1 MTKKTFLFNIIAAV
15 LATALLLA
23 ACGGNNPAGTSPA
36 DTLPELTM
44 PNIGPGTGPTETE
57 ISSEATTEKETENLP
72 EETSSEAETESPAES
87 GTESDPSGE
96 SETETETETEPVTET
111 ETEPETETETET
123 ETGKDEGFV
132 LAADDLPDNIWVFRR
147 GKTYYLGKD
156 KAVTTGMAKIDGQ
169 TYYFDKDGVMAQD
182 KFVTVDKKLYYF
194 GTNGAMLKNTKVG
207 AYTID
212 ADGVCTTNYSSG
224 RFTLTEANLNEYCD
238 YLLQKYGKTPEA
250 IYTLLW
256 KNYGQRPNEPIGDL
270 MNPTQHQINQ
280 MIIRFF
286 NEGGGACCDYSY
298 ATQRLLER
306 AGYKCVVVHGD
317 PKQTRHQWNLVQVRQ
332 GVWRHMD
339 TFRKAY
345 RIFLLTDDEVAAY
358 DTDNV
363 PYRWDRTKWTSET
376 STGTGGKNPPKET
389 EPEPTTTAAPET
401 TAAPKPT
408 ETQPKPT
415 EPPATTAAP
424 ETTQA
429 PPETTK
435 AAETTQA
442 PPETEEHKHDGGD
455 GSVTKEPT
463 CTETGIRT
471 YTCSCGKTWDE
482 EIPKLGHSWDEGV
495 VTEEPTCTEKGVK
508 TFTCTRCKETMTEEV
523 PARGHHFEDGV
534 CTVCGASDPDYKPPT
549 EESTTAPET
558 TAAPA
563 DDTTAADEGSGQS
576 GEGSGN

>member
-1 MTKKTFLFNIIAAV
+1 MTKKSFLLQIIAAV

-23 ACGGNNPAGTSPA
+23 ACGGNNPAGTSA
-36 DTLPELTM
+36 TDTLPELTL
-44 PNIGPGTGPTETE
+44 PNP
-57 ISSEATTEKETENLP
+57 ATTEAVLPSETTTEEETTTLP
-72 EETSSEAETESPAES
+72 EETTTETPEEST
-87 GTESDPSGE
+87 TEP
-96 SETETETETEPVTET
+96 ETETEAPTET
-111 ETEPETETETET
+111 ETEPETETQ
-123 ETGKDEGFV
+123 KADGFV

-147 GKTYYLGKD
+147 GKTYYLGTD
-156 KAVTTGMAKIDGQ
+156 KKVTTGMAKIGGK

-194 GTNGAMLKNTKVG
+194 GTKGAMLTDTKVG
-207 AYTID
+207 AYKID
-212 ADGVCTTNYSSG
+212 ADGVCTTDYSSG

-250 IYTLLW
+250 IFTLLW

-286 NEGGGACCDYSY
+286 NDGGGACCDYSY

-317 PKQTRHQWNLVQVRQ
+317 PKQTRHQWNLVQVRK

-345 RIFLLTDDEVAAY
+345 KIYLLTDDEVASY

-376 STGTGGKNPPKET
+376 TTGTGGKNPVKET
-389 EPEPTTTAAPET
+389 EPAPTTTAAPET

-429 PPETTK
+429 P
-435 AAETTQA
+435 AEST
-442 PPETEEHKHDGGD
+442 TEEA
-455 GSVTKEPT
+455 TEAATEPSK
-463 CTETGIRT
+463 TEA
-471 YTCSCGKTWDE
+471 
-482 EIPKLGHSWDEGV
+482 P
-495 VTEEPTCTEKGVK
+495 TEEPTTAEP
-508 TFTCTRCKETMTEEV
+508 TTEE
-523 PARGHHFEDGV
+523 A
-534 CTVCGASDPDYKPPT
+534 
-549 EESTTAPET
+549 TTAPETTTAAPETTTAAPETTTAAPETT

-563 DDTTAADEGSGQS
+563 DDTTAADEGSEQS